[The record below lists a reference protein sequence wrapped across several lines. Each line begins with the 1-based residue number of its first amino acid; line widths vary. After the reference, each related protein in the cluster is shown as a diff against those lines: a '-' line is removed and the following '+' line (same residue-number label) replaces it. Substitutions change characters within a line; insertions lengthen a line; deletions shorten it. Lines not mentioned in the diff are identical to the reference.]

1 MNIYAIVILTTL
13 LVSFIISL
21 ITEILNL
28 KALRNKLP
36 DEFEGVYEA
45 EAYEKSQEYTRVK
58 TKFGFI
64 TSIFSIILT
73 LVFWFAGGFNYVD
86 GIVRNWSLHP
96 IWTGLIYIGIL
107 TFAKSILSLP
117 FSVYSTFVIEERFGF
132 NKTTAL
138 TFVTDILKGLFIAA
152 LLGGPLLA
160 GVLAFF
166 QYAGAVAWLYC
177 WMVTALFTLFVQFIA
192 PTWIMPL
199 FNKFTPLE
207 EGELREAILSYAK
220 SVKFSLQNLF
230 VMDGSKRSSKSN
242 AFFTGFGKNKR
253 VALFDTLIEKHTVS
267 ELVAVLA
274 HEIGHYKK
282 KHIIQGMIISVLHTG
297 VIFFLLSI
305 FISHEGLFKAFYME
319 NMSIYAGLIFFGMLY
334 SPIELILSIFMQIFS
349 RKNEYEADRYA
360 AETTKDPDSMIDA
373 LKKLSVHNLSNLTPH
388 PLYVFLNYS
397 HPPVLERIRAIR
409 KFAVSNPDIFRLS
422 RLGA

>member
-1 MNIYAIVILTTL
+1 MNIYAAIILTTL
-13 LVSFIISL
+13 VVSFVIDL
-21 ITEILNL
+21 ITEVLNL
-28 KALRNKLP
+28 KALRDDLP
-36 DEFEGVYEA
+36 KEFAGVYDA
-45 EAYEKSQEYTRVK
+45 AAYKKSQDYTRVK

-64 TSIFSIILT
+64 TSIFSIILI

-86 GIVRNWSLHP
+86 QIVISWTLHS
-96 IWTGLIYIGIL
+96 IWTGLIYVGIL
-107 TFAKSILSLP
+107 IIAKSILSLP
-117 FSVYSTFVIEERFGF
+117 FSIYSTFVIEERFGF
-132 NKTTAL
+132 NKTTPL
-138 TFVTDILKGLFIAA
+138 TFVTDILKGL
-152 LLGGPLLA
+152 LLGVLLGAPLLA
-160 GVLAFF
+160 GVMAFF
-166 QYAGAVAWLYC
+166 QYAGGMAWFYC
-177 WMVTALFTLFVQFIA
+177 WLATAVFTLFIQFIA

-207 EGELREAILSYAK
+207 EGELRESILSYAK

-230 VMDGSKRSSKSN
+230 VIDGSKRSTKSN

-253 VALFDTLIEKHTVS
+253 IALFDTLIEKHTVA

-282 KHIIQGMIISVLHTG
+282 KHIIQGMLISILQMG
-297 VIFFLLSI
+297 VMFFLLSI

-319 NMSIYAGLIFFGMLY
+319 NISIYAGLIFFGMLY

-349 RKNEYEADRYA
+349 RKNEYEADQYA
-360 AETTKDPDSMIDA
+360 AETTKDPNSMIDA

-397 HPPVLERIRAIR
+397 HPPVLERINEIR
-409 KFAVSNPDIFRLS
+409 KLAA
-422 RLGA
+422 G